1 MALRIT
7 HRRMSPGGTRNEHIT
22 DVYWQGD
29 AGEGKG
35 SATKAQM
42 VDYIDNRG
50 HSAYVSGPNSRSSVL
65 TVHTPGIAPY
75 LRTVANGF
83 ENDNLLSLPLY

>member
-22 DVYWQGD
+22 HVFCQGD
-29 AGEGKG
+29 AGEGAH

-42 VDYIDNRG
+42 VDFIDVQKG
-50 HSAYVSGPNSRSSVL
+50 TAYVLGPLSRSEVE
-65 TVHTPGIAPY
+65 TVHMSGVTPF
-75 LRTVANGF
+75 LRTCANGI
-83 ENDNLLSLPLY
+83 EDDNLLSLPTF

>member
-22 DVYWQGD
+22 HVKWRGD
-29 AGEGKG
+29 AGEGDG
-35 SATKAQM
+35 SATTAQM

-50 HSAYVSGPNSRSSVL
+50 HSAYVVGPNSRSTVQ
-65 TVHTPGIAPY
+65 TVHPPGAAAY
-75 LRTVANGF
+75 LRTVANGV
-83 ENDNLLSLPLY
+83 EDDNLLSLPLY